1 MRELDNVSLL
11 LLLILCFGL
20 LFGFSR
26 SFRNRLSEFLLKN
39 GYLGFLSIIHLLDLV
54 SVVKISLFHAV
65 KGLLFIIESYLS
77 SMFSLSDSFFL
88 LKGVLEL
95 LLINDL
101 LSLLCSEDRSL
112 LGLSLLNNLRS

>member
-39 GYLGFLSIIHLLDLV
+39 GHLSLLSIVHLLDLV

-112 LGLSLLNNLRS
+112 LSLSLLNNLRS